1 MRDFIINIFEG
12 LAWLVFLLV
21 IAGMSFVGFQ
31 AARQDRIPLEPWAGA
46 GAGFLVGLV
55 AATVV
60 LGLIFTLLDMRASL
74 DRLTQIAEDRNRAPL

>member
-21 IAGMSFVGFQ
+21 IAGFSFVGFQ
-31 AARQDRIPLEPWAGA
+31 AARQGRIALEPWAGA
-46 GAGFLVGLV
+46 GAGFLIGLV

-74 DRLTQIAEDRNRAPL
+74 DRLAQIAEDRNRSPL